1 MGKLDG
7 RVAIITG
14 AGSGFGRATTRLF
27 TREGASVLVMDR
39 DEAGA
44 NATVAEIE
52 ASHPGKTSTFIGDV
66 TKSADVAEMVRVA
79 VERYGKLDIMYNN
92 AGIGGEITGIEN
104 MDEENWDSVLA
115 INLKSVFLGAKYAFP
130 ELKKNGGGVILNT
143 ASVSA
148 LVASPGYAAYTSSK
162 AGVVQLTKLIA
173 LEGAPYN
180 IRSNAICPSFS
191 WTPLVAR
198 GIGARFPGAEDQIKQ
213 ALAHASPLN
222 DLVTAEEVAALAL
235 WLVSDE
241 ARFITGTAQIIDG
254 GLSAGTTR

>member
-7 RVAIITG
+7 KVAIITG
-14 AGSGFGRATTRLF
+14 AGSGFGRATTRLW

-52 ASHPGKTSTFIGDV
+52 QSHPGKASVFIGDV
-66 TKSADVAEMVRVA
+66 TKSADCAGMVRTA

-92 AGIGGEITGIEN
+92 AGIGGEITGIEK

-130 ELKKNGGGVILNT
+130 ELRNNGGGVILNT

-148 LVASPGYAAYTSSK
+148 VVASPGYAAYTSSK
-162 AGVVQLTKLIA
+162 AAVVQLTKLIA
-173 LEGAPYN
+173 LEGAPFH

-191 WTPLVAR
+191 WTPLVEK
-198 GIGARFPGAEDQIKQ
+198 GISARFPGAEDQVKQ
-213 ALAHASPLN
+213 ALAMASPLN

-254 GLSAGTTR
+254 GLSAGSTR